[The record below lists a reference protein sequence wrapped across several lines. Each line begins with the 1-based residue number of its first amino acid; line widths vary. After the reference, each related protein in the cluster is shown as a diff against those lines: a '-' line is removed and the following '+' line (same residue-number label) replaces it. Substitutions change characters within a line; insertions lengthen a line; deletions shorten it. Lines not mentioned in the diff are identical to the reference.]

1 MVEVARGKSYL
12 ERSPPDPASVSERNR
27 ASALLRFRSRR
38 SGTMPDTGA
47 SAWHGFPRGVEAPA
61 ASVPM
66 PRFASLVLAA
76 VLAVPALA
84 APVDIDV
91 ERVSFNASADG
102 LVARVHTSS
111 RVRAY
116 SVDQEAGTLSVV
128 LYQARVAR
136 SLRREG
142 ARQPVRDYR
151 VEGDGDRVTVQFDI
165 DPAYGV
171 RAYPDRD
178 SDDLLIAFSAQ
189 PRPRTSTWGSS
200 APSMPVPTAG
210 TPEVSSPTPG
220 QGPLAPGADRLRLD
234 TIVLDAGHGGHDAG
248 GVGIGITDRDAAL
261 AVITRLGPMIE
272 RELGIH
278 VVYTRNTNTFVE
290 LRERGRIA
298 NRSGGKLF
306 ISVHGNSGPSS
317 ASGTET
323 FFLAPR
329 GAGNARSV
337 MERENSVIELES
349 DPSLYA
355 DFHNEDDILASLAM
369 SAYQEESQHL
379 ARLIESEFR
388 SDGRRSRGVKQDNF
402 IVLWAASM
410 PAVLV
415 EVGFVTNPDEA
426 RFLSSSDGQERTAR
440 AIFNA
445 IRAYRDTYERG
456 LRLSSAE
463 G

>member
-1 MVEVARGKSYL
+1 ML
-12 ERSPPDPASVSERNR
+12 RSLP
-27 ASALLRFRSRR
+27 
-38 SGTMPDTGA
+38 
-47 SAWHGFPRGVEAPA
+47 
-61 ASVPM
+61 
-66 PRFASLVLAA
+66 LVLAVALSASA
-76 VLAVPALA
+76 VAFPDDV
-84 APVDIDV
+84 DV
-91 ERVSFNASADG
+91 ERVSFDASADG

-116 SVDQEAGTLSVV
+116 SVDQEDGVLSVV

-136 SLRREG
+136 SLRRDG

-151 VEGDGDRVTVQFDI
+151 VEADGDQVTVRFEV

-178 SDDLLIAFSAQ
+178 SDDFLISFSAR
-189 PRPRTSTWGSS
+189 PRPRTSVWGGGV
-200 APSMPVPTAG
+200 PSRPVAEVG
-210 TPEVSSPTPG
+210 TPDVGSPTPG
-220 QGPLAPGADRLRLD
+220 EGPLLPSAAHWRLD

-248 GVGIGITDRDAAL
+248 GVGIGITDRDVAL

-272 RELGIH
+272 RELGVR
-278 VVYTRNTNTFVE
+278 VVYTRNTNVFVE

-306 ISVHGNSGPSS
+306 ISVHGNSGPAS

-337 MERENSVIELES
+337 MERENSVIDLES

-369 SAYQEESQHL
+369 SAYQEESQLL
-379 ARLIESEFR
+379 ARLIEAEFR
-388 SDGRRSRGVKQDNF
+388 TDGRRSRGVKQDNF

-426 RFLSSSDGQERTAR
+426 RFLASSSGQDRTAR

-445 IRAYRDTYERG
+445 VRAYKETYERG
-456 LRLSSAE
+456 LRLSGSE